1 MGTRTSLSDWDFQNH
16 HVAQTLSGQQ
26 FIGAQTTLIAAG
38 PPLLA
43 QAGYAAGENLASLPG
58 ATGLGGAFDSGTGT
72 GKESKID
79 PAGISSATFAFP
91 LGVCE
96 NVGLAQN
103 KQLTRL
109 FEIGSRRSYFIV
121 GRTVTSLSIARTL
134 YDGPNLLRALY
145 AYYPAQYMANA
156 GARDSVATLLSVRE
170 TDFVPTRRVA
180 GYGDFFC
187 NLDSDLFDHP
197 FGLLFLFLDSGN
209 QPYGACYA
217 ENAYIQNY
225 QFGISSQAN
234 IIGEGATIQC
244 DQVLGVNVGSVHSLK
259 KASESRSGVR
269 VSA

>member
-16 HVAQTLSGQQ
+16 HVQSTLSGQQ

-43 QAGYAAGENLASLPG
+43 QAGFTAGENLATLPG
-58 ATGLGGAFDSGTGT
+58 ATGLGGAFNNTGT
-72 GKESKID
+72 GKVSTID
-79 PAGISSATFAFP
+79 PAGISAATFAFP

-121 GRTVTSLSIARTL
+121 GRTVSSLSIARTL

-145 AYYPAQYMANA
+145 AYYPAQFMANA
-156 GARDSVATLLSVRE
+156 GARKNVATLLKVRE
-170 TDFVPTRRVA
+170 TDFVRTRRVA
-180 GYGDFFC
+180 GYTDFFC

-197 FGLLFLFLDSGN
+197 FGLLFLFMDSQN
-209 QPYGACYA
+209 QPYGGCYA

-234 IIGEGATIQC
+234 IIGEGCTVQF
-244 DQVLGVNVGSVHSLK
+244 DQLLPINVGAVNAHE
-259 KASESRSGVR
+259 KASSSRSGTR
-269 VSA
+269 VVA